1 MKNKLTKIFPNN
13 LQFMILRNKSKM
25 TLSIIEVSQAF
36 QKLKRSTLYP
46 KGPIIWPLILLVMK
60 ETIID
65 KTMNMN
71 KILNNPSLTITQMW
85 LMGSQRRKTSNSL
98 KNSIFLNTKVYQIT
112 VIWLKTSQSPATMNT
127 KNNSKNKLERITV
140 SNSTTIVQC
149 KQSKRPISSN
159 RKTKAKLW
167 RKNT

>member
-1 MKNKLTKIFPNN
+1 MPNKKFTGIKRMKNKLTKIFPNN

-60 ETIID
+60 ETTIDKTMKETIID

-112 VIWLKTSQSPATMNT
+112 VI
-127 KNNSKNKLERITV
+127 
-140 SNSTTIVQC
+140 
-149 KQSKRPISSN
+149 
-159 RKTKAKLW
+159 
-167 RKNT
+167 